1 MPRVQP
7 IARLAVRS
15 PAVTVAS
22 LLVQISLAALVGA
35 ARQAELENVRVGRPA
50 ERVPGLRREALA
62 RLA

>member
-7 IARLAVRS
+7 VARLAVRS
-15 PAVTVAS
+15 PTVTVAP
-22 LLVQISLAALVGA
+22 LLVQVPLAALVGA
-35 ARQAELENVRVGRPA
+35 AGQAELANVRVGRPA